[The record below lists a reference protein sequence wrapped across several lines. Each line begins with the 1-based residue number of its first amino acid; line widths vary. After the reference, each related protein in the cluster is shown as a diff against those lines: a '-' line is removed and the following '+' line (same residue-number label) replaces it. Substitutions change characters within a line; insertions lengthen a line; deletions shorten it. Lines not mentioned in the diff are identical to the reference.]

1 MRGRGARLPRQ
12 LVLLASVPVPLSMR
26 LARLIALGFALLL
39 GGCLSFSSSD
49 PPPPSHTT
57 IVTPPGTVVLCPNGS
72 APPC

>member
-1 MRGRGARLPRQ
+1 
-12 LVLLASVPVPLSMR
+12 MR
-26 LARLIALGFALLL
+26 LSRLIALGFALLL